1 MCMDSVDVGTVYDHN
16 QAKHND
22 YDDDNDDPCQRDS
35 VVWGSGQEVLEKKLS
50 IWHRAQVFF
59 DDDHS

>member
-1 MCMDSVDVGTVYDHN
+1 MCIDSVDVGTVYGQN

-35 VVWGSGQEVLEKKLS
+35 VVWGDG
-50 IWHRAQVFF
+50 
-59 DDDHS
+59 